1 MIALP
6 LKKLCSNF
14 ILPCGE
20 NHYGFF
26 LRCPTSCYNRPLNKS
41 FFCHS
46 KTPPKDSI
54 AVHATKIIEAIL
66 QSARRAFYNF
76 DIQTYSHR
84 TLHENAAVPAGLRR
98 PLPNSHDIDHRALS
112 TLIDIEN
119 HHVPYKTAVHSSFR
133 RLAIETK
140 IAPKAF
146 DRKSGS
152 SADAFVGNSKQ
163 LAWKK
168 DTYCAFS

>member
-1 MIALP
+1 MWINVSFVIA
-6 LKKLCSNF
+6 
-14 ILPCGE
+14 E
-20 NHYGFF
+20 A
-26 LRCPTSCYNRPLNKS
+26 
-41 FFCHS
+41 
-46 KTPPKDSI
+46 PPEDSI
-54 AVHATKIIEAIL
+54 ASYSTKSIEPIL
-66 QSARRAFYNF
+66 QSGYGIFYNS
-76 DIQTYSHR
+76 DIQTYFHC
-84 TLHENAAVPAGLRR
+84 TLHENAAVPAGLCRL
-98 PLPNSHDIDHRALS
+98 LPNSRDIGHRAPP

-119 HHVPYKTAVHSSFR
+119 YHVPYKTAVHSSFR

-152 SADAFVGNSKQ
+152 SADAFVENSKQ

>member
-1 MIALP
+1 MWINVSFVIA
-6 LKKLCSNF
+6 
-14 ILPCGE
+14 E
-20 NHYGFF
+20 A
-26 LRCPTSCYNRPLNKS
+26 
-41 FFCHS
+41 
-46 KTPPKDSI
+46 PPEDSI
-54 AVHATKIIEAIL
+54 ASYSTKSIEAVL
-66 QSARRAFYNF
+66 QSGRRTFCNF
-76 DIQTYSHR
+76 GRLIDSQR
-84 TLHENAAVPAGLRR
+84 TLYENAAVPAGLRR
-98 PLPNSHDIDHRALS
+98 PLPNSRDINHRAPP

-140 IAPKAF
+140 IARKAF

-152 SADAFVGNSKQ
+152 SADAFVENSKQ